1 MITKPGDAREVVA
14 GDEDVIHVE
23 DQKNPMVRGVEV
35 VQIVIG
41 GSVEKV

>member
-1 MITKPGDAREVVA
+1 MITKPGDAKGVIA
-14 GDEDVIHVE
+14 GDEDVIDIE

-41 GSVEKV
+41 RSVEKF